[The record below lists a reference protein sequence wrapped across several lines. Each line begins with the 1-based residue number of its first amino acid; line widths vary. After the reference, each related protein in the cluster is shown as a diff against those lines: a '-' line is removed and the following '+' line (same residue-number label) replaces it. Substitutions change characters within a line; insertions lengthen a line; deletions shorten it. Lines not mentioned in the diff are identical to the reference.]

1 MTSIT
6 ASALGP
12 QCGIPFMVLKGKS
25 CIYFNAI
32 GKNNGTYVT
41 LYNLKNKEGY
51 KHWNYLRVFG
61 KRRFKHL
68 PNTKMDFQFKP
79 MVADYEILKNF
90 GQTTMYNG
98 GIELFDTLKLQQGGL
113 PDLLAGYRV
122 VWPEQIELEDTTYEE
137 IADALLSIWHET
149 GELLAEAKL
158 GRYDGKE
165 ELTFYNINLAKTFS
179 DHLHDFTYTNDKKAY
194 LVKWAK
200 VNFD

>member
-1 MTSIT
+1 MTAIT
-6 ASALGP
+6 ASALVP

-79 MVADYEILKNF
+79 MDADYEILKKF

-98 GIELFDTLKLQQGGL
+98 GIE
-113 PDLLAGYRV
+113 LLAGYRV

>member
-98 GIELFDTLKLQQGGL
+98 GIELFDTLKLQQGGF

-137 IADALLSIWHET
+137 IADALLSIWYET